1 MIKSVKFWILYRLF
15 LLNNIN
21 FYKPQF
27 LQYRQQISQ
36 CIFLERL
43 SILILAKK
51 CVQMTFEKGERLV
64 FIMEMTLRWYGS
76 KFDTVTL
83 KQIRQIPGVTG
94 VITTLY
100 DTAPGEVWSR
110 ERIRAMKEEVEAAG
124 LHVAGIESVNIHD
137 AIKTGAADRDSYINN
152 YIETLENLG
161 KEDLHLVCY
170 NFMPVFD
177 WTRTELARMR
187 PDGSTV
193 LAYTQ
198 EAVDALDP
206 EKMFESIAG
215 DMNGTVMPGWEP
227 ERMEHV
233 KELFEMYKEVDDEK
247 LFENLKYFLEKIMP
261 VCDKYNINMAI
272 HPDDPAWSVF
282 GLPRIIIN
290 KKNILRMME
299 MVDNPHNGV
308 TFCSGSYGTNLEN
321 DLPDMI
327 RSLKGRIHFAH
338 VRNLKFNSPTNFEEA
353 AHLSSDGTFDMYE
366 IMKALYEIGFT
377 GPIRPD
383 HGRMIWD
390 EVAMPG
396 YGLYDRA
403 LGATYLNGL
412 WEAIVKGAK

>member
-1 MIKSVKFWILYRLF
+1 
-15 LLNNIN
+15 
-21 FYKPQF
+21 
-27 LQYRQQISQ
+27 
-36 CIFLERL
+36 
-43 SILILAKK
+43 
-51 CVQMTFEKGERLV
+51 
-64 FIMEMTLRWYGS
+64 MEMTLRWYGS

-94 VITTLY
+94 IITTLY
-100 DTAPGEVWSR
+100 DTQPGEVWTR
-110 ERIRAMKEEVEAAG
+110 ERISNLKKEVEEAG
-124 LHVAGIESVNIHD
+124 LHIAGIESVNVHD
-137 AIKTGAADRDSYINN
+137 AIKIGNADRDRYIEN
-152 YIETLENLG
+152 YIQTLENLG
-161 KEDLHLVCY
+161 KEDIHLVCY

-177 WTRTELARMR
+177 WTRTELARVR

-198 EAVDALDP
+198 EAVDALNP
-206 EKMFESIAG
+206 EKMFESISG
-215 DMNGTVMPGWEP
+215 DMNGTIMPGWEP
-227 ERMEHV
+227 ERMAHI
-233 KELFEMYKEVDDEK
+233 KELFEMYKDVDDEK

-261 VCDKYNINMAI
+261 VCDEYHIDMAI

-290 KKNILRMME
+290 KKNILRMMH

-327 RSLKGRIHFAH
+327 RSLEGRIHFAH
-338 VRNLKFNSPTNFEEA
+338 VRNLKFHSPTNFEEA
-353 AHLSSDGTFDMYE
+353 AHLSSDGDFDMYE
-366 IMKALYEIGFT
+366 IMRALYETGFN

-383 HGRMIWD
+383 HGRMIWG

-412 WEAIVKGAK
+412 WEAIDKAHRD

>member
-1 MIKSVKFWILYRLF
+1 
-15 LLNNIN
+15 
-21 FYKPQF
+21 
-27 LQYRQQISQ
+27 
-36 CIFLERL
+36 
-43 SILILAKK
+43 
-51 CVQMTFEKGERLV
+51 
-64 FIMEMTLRWYGS
+64 MEMTLRWYGS

-83 KQIRQIPGVTG
+83 QQIRQIPGVTG

-110 ERIRAMKEEVEAAG
+110 ERIRAMKDEVAAAG
-124 LHVAGIESVNIHD
+124 LHISGIESVNVHD
-137 AIKTGAADRDSYINN
+137 AIKTGSADRDRYIDN
-152 YIETLENLG
+152 YIETLRNLG
-161 KEDLHLVCY
+161 EEDIHLVCY

-177 WTRTELARMR
+177 WTRTELARKR

-206 EKMFESIAG
+206 EKMFDSISG
-215 DMNGTVMPGWEP
+215 EMNGTVMPGWEP
-227 ERMEHV
+227 ERMAH
-233 KELFEMYKEVDDEK
+233 
-247 LFENLKYFLEKIMP
+247 
-261 VCDKYNINMAI
+261 
-272 HPDDPAWSVF
+272 DDPAWSVF

-290 KKNILRMME
+290 KENILRMMK
-299 MVDNPHNGV
+299 MVDDPHNGV

-353 AHLSSDGTFDMYE
+353 AHLSSDGSFDMYE
-366 IMKALYEIGFT
+366 IMKALYDIGFD

-383 HGRMIWD
+383 HGRMIWG

-403 LGATYLNGL
+403 LGAAYLNGL
-412 WEAIVKGAK
+412 WEAIEKSQK

>member
-1 MIKSVKFWILYRLF
+1 
-15 LLNNIN
+15 
-21 FYKPQF
+21 
-27 LQYRQQISQ
+27 
-36 CIFLERL
+36 
-43 SILILAKK
+43 
-51 CVQMTFEKGERLV
+51 
-64 FIMEMTLRWYGS
+64 MEMTLRWYGS

-83 KQIRQIPGVTG
+83 EQIRQIPGVTG

-110 ERIRAMKEEVEAAG
+110 ERIAALKAEVAAAG
-124 LHVAGIESVNIHD
+124 LHISGIESVNVHD
-137 AIKTGAADRDSYINN
+137 AIKTGAPDRDLYIDH

-161 KEDLHLVCY
+161 KEDIHLVCY

-177 WTRTELARMR
+177 WTRTELARKR

-215 DMNGTVMPGWEP
+215 DTNGSIMPGWEP
-227 ERMEHV
+227 ERMAHI
-233 KELFEMYKEVDDEK
+233 KELFAMYKDIDDEK
-247 LFENLKYFLEKIMP
+247 LFANLKYFLE
-261 VCDKYNINMAI
+261 
-272 HPDDPAWSVF
+272 
-282 GLPRIIIN
+282 RIIIN
-290 KKNILRMME
+290 KKNILRMMS

-338 VRNLKFNSPTNFEEA
+338 VRNLKFNSPTDFEEA

-366 IMKALYEIGFT
+366 IMRALYEIGFD

-383 HGRMIWD
+383 HGRMIWG

-412 WEAIVKGAK
+412 WEAIEKGAARYEAK

>member
-1 MIKSVKFWILYRLF
+1 
-15 LLNNIN
+15 
-21 FYKPQF
+21 
-27 LQYRQQISQ
+27 
-36 CIFLERL
+36 
-43 SILILAKK
+43 
-51 CVQMTFEKGERLV
+51 
-64 FIMEMTLRWYGS
+64 MEMTFRWYGS

-100 DTAPGEVWSR
+100 DTTPGEVWPR
-110 ERIRAMKEEVEAAG
+110 ERIRALKEEVEAAG
-124 LHVAGIESVNIHD
+124 LHIAGIESVNVHD
-137 AIKTGAADRDSYINN
+137 DIKTGVPEREKYIDN
-152 YIETLENLG
+152 YIQTLENLALEG
-161 KEDLHLVCY
+161 IKLVCY

-177 WTRTELARMR
+177 WTRTELARVR

-198 EAVDALDP
+198 AAIDALNP
-206 EKMFESIAG
+206 EKMFASISG
-215 DMNGTVMPGWEP
+215 DVNGTILPGWEP
-227 ERMEHV
+227 ERMAKV
-233 KELFEMYKEVDDEK
+233 KELFEMYKDIDDEK
-247 LFENLKYFLEKIMP
+247 LFANLKYFLERIMP
-261 VCDKYNINMAI
+261 VCDKYDINMAI

-290 KKNILRMME
+290 KENILRMMK

-308 TFCSGSYGTNLEN
+308 TFCSGSYGTNQKN

-338 VRNLKFNSPTNFEEA
+338 VRNLKFHTPDNFEEA
-353 AHLSSDGTFDMYE
+353 AHLSSDGSFDMYE
-366 IMKALYEIGFT
+366 IMKALYDIGFE

-412 WEAIVKGAK
+412 WEAIDKGYTRGLDK